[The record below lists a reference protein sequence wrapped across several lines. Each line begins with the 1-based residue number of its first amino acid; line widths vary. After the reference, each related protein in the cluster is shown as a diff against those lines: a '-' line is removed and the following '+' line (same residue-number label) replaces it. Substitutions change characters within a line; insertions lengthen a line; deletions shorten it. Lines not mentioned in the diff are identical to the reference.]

1 SVVGV
6 TTVVDDADR
15 VLTPEMTG
23 NAKIYCG
30 ERRTVDLLTR
40 RRIVDV
46 LTHRLARFPR
56 VEVWP
61 WWWAASASTSQVRRL
76 ICDRRRSPDP
86 LRRRTNPAPGPR
98 PRP

>member
-1 SVVGV
+1 MGRVAAIAPVAVKEGEGRGARSVVGV

-30 ERRTVDLLTR
+30 ERRIVDLLTR

-46 LTHRLARFPR
+46 LTHRLARFLR
-56 VEVWP
+56 VEVWS
-61 WWWAASASTSQVRRL
+61 W
-76 ICDRRRSPDP
+76 
-86 LRRRTNPAPGPR
+86 
-98 PRP
+98 